1 MKVLKFGGTSIGN
14 AERMKEVASLIT
26 NNELKIVVLSAMS
39 GTTNKLFTLAD
50 NLENRNIDLAKEI
63 ISDFEEEYSE
73 VINELFTNQEYKNK
87 GREIIKH
94 HFDYLKEFLNG
105 DYSHKVRK
113 IILAQGELISTALF
127 YNYLLEQ
134 KIEAKLIPAL
144 NFMRIDNNL
153 EPDNYYIKENLERE
167 LNQFPEIRL
176 FITQGYICRNMF
188 GEIENLKRG
197 GSDYSASIIGQAINS
212 EEIQIWTDVSGFY
225 TSDPKFVK
233 NAKPLSQ
240 LSFDEAAELAY
251 FGAKILHPTSILP
264 AKIANIPVRLKNT
277 LNPSDPGTIITSS
290 AKGKGIKA
298 AAAKDGITAIKIKSG
313 RMLLAYGFM
322 RKVFEVFERYKT
334 SIDMTTTSEIA
345 LSVTI
350 DDDTYLN
357 EIVKDLELYGSVEVN
372 KNMTI
377 VCVVGDNILDQKGNI
392 NKVFD
397 TLKNISIRMISY
409 GGSKHNISILINAKD
424 KLYVLKALNN
434 LI

>member
-14 AERMKEVASLIT
+14 AKRIKEVACLVA
-26 NNELKIVVLSAMS
+26 NDEAKIVVLSAMS

-50 NLENRNIDLAKEI
+50 CLENNDIDSAQKI
-63 ISDFEEEYSE
+63 ITDFEEKYSI
-73 VINELFTNQEYKNK
+73 VINELYSSVEYKNK
-87 GREIIKH
+87 GKEIISY

-105 DYSHKVRK
+105 GYSHKLRK

-127 YNYLLEQ
+127 YNYLLEHNI
-134 KIEAKLIPAL
+134 KAKLIPAL

-167 LNQFPEIRL
+167 LNQFPETNL

-233 NAKPLSQ
+233 NAKPLPQ

-251 FGAKILHPTSILP
+251 FGAKILHPTSVLP
-264 AKIANIPVRLKNT
+264 AKTANIPVRLKNT

-290 AKGKGIKA
+290 PKGKGIKA
-298 AAAKDGITAIKIKSG
+298 SAAKDGITAIKIKSG

-372 KNMTI
+372 QNMTI

-392 NKVFD
+392 TRVFD
-397 TLKNISIRMISY
+397 ALKNISIRMISY

-424 KLYVLKALNN
+424 KQNVLRALNN

>member
-63 ISDFEEEYSE
+63 ISDFEEEYSK

-94 HFDYLKEFLNG
+94 HLDYLKEFLNG
-105 DYSHKVRK
+105 DYTHKVRK

>member
-14 AERMKEVASLIT
+14 AKRMKEVASLISD
-26 NNELKIVVLSAMS
+26 NEEKVVVLSAMS
-39 GTTNKLFTLAD
+39 GTTNNLFTLAD
-50 NLENRNIDLAKEI
+50 CLENKDIVSAKEI
-63 ISDFEEEYSE
+63 INDFEEEYSK
-73 VINELFTNQEYKNK
+73 VINELFSKEEYKNK
-87 GREIIKH
+87 GQEIIND
-94 HFDYLKEFLNG
+94 HFNYLKEFLNG
-105 DYSHKVRK
+105 DYTHKIRK

-134 KIEAKLIPAL
+134 NIDAELIPAL
-144 NFMRIDNNL
+144 NFMRIDNNF

-167 LNQFPEIRL
+167 LNQFPETKL

-212 EEIQIWTDVSGFY
+212 DEIQIWTDVSGFY
-225 TSDPKFVK
+225 TSDPRFVK

-264 AKIANIPVRLKNT
+264 AKVANIPVRLKNT

-357 EIVKDLELYGSVEVN
+357 EIVNDLELYGSVEVN
-372 KNMTI
+372 QNMTI

-424 KLYVLKALNN
+424 KQTVLKALNN